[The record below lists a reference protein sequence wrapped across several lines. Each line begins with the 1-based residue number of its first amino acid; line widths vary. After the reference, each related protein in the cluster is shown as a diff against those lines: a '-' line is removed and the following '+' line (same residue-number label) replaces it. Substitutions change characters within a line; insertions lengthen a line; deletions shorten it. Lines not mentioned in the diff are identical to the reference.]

1 MSDKNGA
8 AEPGRNGAAKP
19 DIEALRAEIKRTR
32 AELGETVQAL
42 AAKADVKARAKQQV
56 EQTRQR
62 VMAQAAEVGE
72 RVREAA
78 QQAGGRARAAAGQP
92 REAGS
97 GEMAYE
103 AGLRARSRAVPIS
116 LVFAGAVALVGV
128 ILIVRGSRR

>member
-8 AEPGRNGAAKP
+8 GAKP
-19 DIEALRAEIKRTR
+19 DIDALRAGIKQTR

-56 EQTRQR
+56 EHTKQR
-62 VMAQAAEVGE
+62 VMAQAAEVGG

-78 QQAGGRARAAAGQP
+78 QQAGGRARGAAGQGA
-92 REAGS
+92 EGAGS
-97 GEMAYE
+97 GDFAY
-103 AGLRARSRAVPIS
+103 AGGRVRRNAVPIS
-116 LVFAGAVALVGV
+116 LVLAGAVALVGV